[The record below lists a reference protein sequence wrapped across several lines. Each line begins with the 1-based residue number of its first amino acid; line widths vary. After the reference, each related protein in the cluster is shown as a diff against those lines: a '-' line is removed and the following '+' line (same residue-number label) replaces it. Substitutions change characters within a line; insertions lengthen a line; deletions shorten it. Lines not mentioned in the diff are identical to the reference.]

1 MYRNI
6 YKVCDSIIIMSEEKK
21 YRINYK
27 TADPTWLKIKL
38 ARAEMNL
45 NDTSDVMDV
54 LIEKGYRAWKD
65 EKQKEN

>member
-1 MYRNI
+1 
-6 YKVCDSIIIMSEEKK
+6 MSQEKR

-27 TADPTWLKIKL
+27 TTDPTWLKIKL

-54 LIEKGYRAWKD
+54 LINKGYGAWKD